1 MCVCV
6 CVYARACVCTN
17 IRLRVHLQTVLTSF
31 VQSNALEAFPPG
43 VGLMSRL
50 VNLEF
55 DGNPKLRLPKN
66 LLRRPV
72 ATGEGETFEVLQLA
86 RVDRTKKFLRTIL
99 EACEEVLWDDLGLED
114 VPNTIQD
121 IPYARCIN
129 LSGNTLHHLDGRFK
143 VCEE

>member
-6 CVYARACVCTN
+6 CVCVYTYVFLRARM
-17 IRLRVHLQTVLTSF
+17 QPVLTCF

-72 ATGEGETFEVLQLA
+72 ATGEGGTFEVQQLA

-143 VCEE
+143 VRGQ